1 MSVMGRNNPESEGE
15 TVRETPVTVLPC
27 LHGIGRFPKTRG
39 KQSVSDHTIHNIDN
53 SALSCDGL
61 VLMRKALSYP
71 IAWVPKNLGILV
83 AFAQVLDWQTM
94 WKQMVGS
101 DFSPSDDYQ
110 AGLLDQKGSRGH

>member
-27 LHGIGRFPKTRG
+27 LHGTGRFPKTRG
-39 KQSVSDHTIHNIDN
+39 KQSESDHTIHNIDN

-61 VLMRKALSYP
+61 VLMGKALSYP

-83 AFAQVLDWQTM
+83 AFAQELDWQTM

>member
-15 TVRETPVTVLPC
+15 TCTGLGVFRKLGASE
-27 LHGIGRFPKTRG
+27 
-39 KQSVSDHTIHNIDN
+39 SDHTIHNIDN

-61 VLMRKALSYP
+61 VLMVKALSNP

-83 AFAQVLDWQTM
+83 AFAQELDWQTM